1 MTDER
6 EITLTVNGTEHTIE
20 VEPRRLLVHAIR
32 EDLDMTGTH
41 IGCDTGNCGAC
52 TVLKDGEPIKS
63 CLMFAAQADG
73 AEILTVEGMEDLP
86 EADDLH
92 PLQEGFREEHGLQC
106 GYCTPGMLMAGKA
119 LLDEH
124 PDPDEETIRDA
135 ISGNL
140 CRCTGYQNI
149 VRSIEYAA
157 DELENRTAADG
168 GAVAVDGASESE
180 GPASPEGGH
189 AAPEFGGDADTF
201 CGREDC
207 CGGPDGADP
216 FDRDA
221 LLDDAADADGPDNA
235 DGTSDADA
243 DTDATD
249 RGDTV

>member
-1 MTDER
+1 MTDTR
-6 EITLTVNGTEHTIE
+6 EITLTINGTEQTLE

-52 TVLKDGEPIKS
+52 TILKDGEPVKS
-63 CLMFAAQADG
+63 CLLFAAQADG
-73 AEILTVEGMEDLP
+73 AEIMTVEGMEDLP

-119 LLDEH
+119 LLDENPH
-124 PDPDEETIRDA
+124 PEEDEIRDA

-168 GAVAVDGASESE
+168 GTVTAAADNGTGTAAGDSD
-180 GPASPEGGH
+180 GPAVGGTF
-189 AAPEFGGDADTF
+189 AGDADTF
-201 CGREDC
+201 CGRSDC
-207 CGGPDGADP
+207 CGGPETESAHNGDDHQFETEYLSEAD
-216 FDRDA
+216 
-221 LLDDAADADGPDNA
+221 
-235 DGTSDADA
+235 
-243 DTDATD
+243 DT
-249 RGDTV
+249 

>member
-1 MTDER
+1 MTDET
-6 EITLTVNGTEHTIE
+6 EITLTVNGTERTLE

-73 AEILTVEGMEDLP
+73 AEILTVEGMEELP
-86 EADDLH
+86 ASDDLH

-119 LLDEH
+119 LLDEN
-124 PDPDEETIRDA
+124 PDPEEAEIREA

-149 VRSIEYAA
+149 VKSIEYAA
-157 DELENRTAADG
+157 DELESRAATDG
-168 GAVAVDGASESE
+168 GAVAE
-180 GPASPEGGH
+180 GDDTA
-189 AAPEFGGDADTF
+189 DADTF
-201 CGREDC
+201 CGVEDC
-207 CGGPDGADP
+207 CGGP
-216 FDRDA
+216 
-221 LLDDAADADGPDNA
+221 
-235 DGTSDADA
+235 SA
-243 DTDATD
+243 DTAGASDQFE
-249 RGDTV
+249 REYLESEGDSE